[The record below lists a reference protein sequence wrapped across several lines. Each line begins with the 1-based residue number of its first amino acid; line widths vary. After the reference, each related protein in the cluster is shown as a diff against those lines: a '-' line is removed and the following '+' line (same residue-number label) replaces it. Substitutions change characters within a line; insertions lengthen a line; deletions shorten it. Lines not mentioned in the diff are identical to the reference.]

1 MMIFRPL
8 ETAILSP
15 LVTTNFAKKK
25 ESDGSAA
32 GGLCLIILGLI
43 LFLYALVLEI
53 IVLSVVV
60 YLVGLVFTNKV
71 NYKKVLDFVSP
82 SVILS
87 VIPVSYGAG
96 YWTISEMFYYEFA
109 IYNLVGLT
117 AEDGYWI
124 SFFFIYVFCGSLI
137 LMVFGALIVTN
148 LPKTS
153 TSRLDVFFE
162 NLISSIKSGF
172 KIGII
177 PLVFYFVLMFMDVVP
192 YPYS

>member
-1 MMIFRPL
+1 MLIFRPL
-8 ETAILSP
+8 EAAILSP

-71 NYKKVLDFVSP
+71 NYKKILDFVSP

-96 YWTISEMFYYEFA
+96 YWTISEMFYYEFG

>member
-1 MMIFRPL
+1 MLIFKSQK
-8 ETAILSP
+8 TATL
-15 LVTTNFAKKK
+15 LTTTNFAKKK

-32 GGLCLIILGLI
+32 GGLCLIIIGLV

-53 IVLSVVV
+53 IVLSGVV

-71 NYKKVLDFVSP
+71 SYKKILDFVSP
-82 SVILS
+82 SVLLS

-96 YWTISEMFYYEFA
+96 YWTISEMLYYEFA
-109 IYNLVGLT
+109 IYNLVGLSV
-117 AEDGYWI
+117 EDGYWI
-124 SFFFIYVFCGSLI
+124 SFFFVYVFCGSVV
-137 LMVFGALIVTN
+137 LMIFASLVVTN

-153 TSRLDVFFE
+153 TGQLDVFFE
-162 NLISSIKSGF
+162 NLIGSIKYGF

-177 PLVFYFVLMFMDVVP
+177 PVVFYFILMFMGVVP

>member
-1 MMIFRPL
+1 MLIFRPL

-43 LFLYALVLEI
+43 LFLYALILEI

-177 PLVFYFVLMFMDVVP
+177 PLVFYFVLMFMGVVP

>member
-1 MMIFRPL
+1 MLIFRPL
-8 ETAILSP
+8 EAAILSP

-71 NYKKVLDFVSP
+71 NYKKILDFVSP

-96 YWTISEMFYYEFA
+96 YWTISEMFYYEFG

-124 SFFFIYVFCGSLI
+124 SFFFIYVFCGSLV

>member
-1 MMIFRPL
+1 MLIFRPL

-71 NYKKVLDFVSP
+71 NYKKILDFVSP

>member
-1 MMIFRPL
+1 MIFKSLKTAPL
-8 ETAILSP
+8 LT
-15 LVTTNFAKKK
+15 TTNFAKKK

-32 GGLCLIILGLI
+32 GGLCLIILGLV

-53 IVLSVVV
+53 IVLSGIV

-71 NYKKVLDFVSP
+71 NYKGVLDFVSP
-82 SVILS
+82 TVFLS
-87 VIPVSYGAG
+87 IIPISYGAG
-96 YWTISEMFYYEFA
+96 HWTISEMLYYEFA
-109 IYNLVGLT
+109 VYNLVGLT

-124 SFFFIYVFCGSLI
+124 SFFFIYVFCSSIVLIIFASL
-137 LMVFGALIVTN
+137 VVTN

-153 TSRLDVFFE
+153 TGPLDVFFE
-162 NLISSIKSGF
+162 NLIGSIKFGF

-177 PLVFYFVLMFMDVVP
+177 PVVFYFILMFMDVVP

>member
-71 NYKKVLDFVSP
+71 NYKKILDFVSP

>member
-1 MMIFRPL
+1 MIFKSL
-8 ETAILSP
+8 KTATL
-15 LVTTNFAKKK
+15 LTTTNFAKKK

-32 GGLCLIILGLI
+32 GGLCLIILGLV

-53 IVLSVVV
+53 IVLSGIV

-71 NYKKVLDFVSP
+71 NYKGVLDFVSP
-82 SVILS
+82 TVFLS
-87 VIPVSYGAG
+87 VIPISYGAG
-96 YWTISEMFYYEFA
+96 HWTISEMLYYEFA
-109 IYNLVGLT
+109 VYNLVGLT

-124 SFFFIYVFCGSLI
+124 SFFFIYVFCSSIVLIIFASL
-137 LMVFGALIVTN
+137 VVTN

-153 TSRLDVFFE
+153 TGPLDVFFE
-162 NLISSIKSGF
+162 NLIGSIKFGF

-177 PLVFYFVLMFMDVVP
+177 PVVFYFILMFMDVVP

>member
-1 MMIFRPL
+1 MLIFRPL

-53 IVLSVVV
+53 IVLSIVV

-71 NYKKVLDFVSP
+71 NYKKILDFVSP

>member
-1 MMIFRPL
+1 MLIFRPL

-15 LVTTNFAKKK
+15 LVTTKFAKKK

-71 NYKKVLDFVSP
+71 NYKKILDFVSP

>member
-1 MMIFRPL
+1 MLIFRPL

>member
-1 MMIFRPL
+1 MLIFRPL
-8 ETAILSP
+8 ETAILIP

-53 IVLSVVV
+53 IVLSLVV

-71 NYKKVLDFVSP
+71 NYKKILDFVSP

>member
-1 MMIFRPL
+1 MLIFRPL

-15 LVTTNFAKKK
+15 LVTTKFAKKK

-71 NYKKVLDFVSP
+71 NYKKILDFVSP

-96 YWTISEMFYYEFA
+96 YWTISEMFYYEFG

>member
-1 MMIFRPL
+1 MIFKSL
-8 ETAILSP
+8 KTATL
-15 LVTTNFAKKK
+15 LTTTNFAKKK

-32 GGLCLIILGLI
+32 GGLCLIILGLV

-53 IVLSVVV
+53 IVLSGVV

-71 NYKKVLDFVSP
+71 SYKKILDFVSP
-82 SVILS
+82 SVLLS

-96 YWTISEMFYYEFA
+96 YWTISEMLYYEFA
-109 IYNLVGLT
+109 VYNLFGLT

-124 SFFFIYVFCGSLI
+124 SFFFVYVFCGSVV
-137 LMVFGALIVTN
+137 LMIFASLVVTN

-153 TSRLDVFFE
+153 TGQLDVFFE
-162 NLISSIKSGF
+162 NLIGSIKYGF

-177 PLVFYFVLMFMDVVP
+177 PVVFYFILMFMGVVP

>member
-1 MMIFRPL
+1 MLIFRPL

-71 NYKKVLDFVSP
+71 NYKKILDFVSP

-177 PLVFYFVLMFMDVVP
+177 PLVFYFVLIFMGVVP

>member
-1 MMIFRPL
+1 MLIFRPL

-53 IVLSVVV
+53 IVLSIVV

-177 PLVFYFVLMFMDVVP
+177 PLVFYFVLMFMGVVP

>member
-1 MMIFRPL
+1 MLIFRPL

-71 NYKKVLDFVSP
+71 NYKKILDFVSP

-153 TSRLDVFFE
+153 TRRLDVFFE

-177 PLVFYFVLMFMDVVP
+177 PLVFYFVLMFMGVVP

>member
-1 MMIFRPL
+1 MLIFRPL

-177 PLVFYFVLMFMDVVP
+177 PLVFYFVLMFMGVVP

>member
-1 MMIFRPL
+1 M
-8 ETAILSP
+8 LSFKS
-15 LVTTNFAKKK
+15 LDDLFLNHLTTSFAKKK

-32 GGLCLIILGLI
+32 GGLCLIILGLV

-53 IVLSVVV
+53 IVLSGVV

-71 NYKKVLDFVSP
+71 SYKKILDFVSP
-82 SVILS
+82 SVLLS

-96 YWTISEMFYYEFA
+96 YWTISEMLYYEFA
-109 IYNLVGLT
+109 IYNLVGLSV
-117 AEDGYWI
+117 EDGYWI
-124 SFFFIYVFCGSLI
+124 SFFFVYVFCGSVV
-137 LMVFGALIVTN
+137 LMIFASLVVTN

-153 TSRLDVFFE
+153 TGQLDVFFE
-162 NLISSIKSGF
+162 NLISSIKYGF

-177 PLVFYFVLMFMDVVP
+177 PVVFYFILMFMGVVP

>member
-1 MMIFRPL
+1 MLIFRPL

-71 NYKKVLDFVSP
+71 NYKKILDFVSP

-177 PLVFYFVLMFMDVVP
+177 PLVFYFVLMFMGVVP

>member
-1 MMIFRPL
+1 MLGFKSLDDVFFNSLI
-8 ETAILSP
+8 
-15 LVTTNFAKKK
+15 TTSFAKKK

-32 GGLCLIILGLI
+32 GGLCLIIIGLV

-53 IVLSVVV
+53 IVLSGVI

-82 SVILS
+82 SVFLS

-96 YWTISEMFYYEFA
+96 YWTISEMLYYEFA

-124 SFFFIYVFCGSLI
+124 SFFFIYVFCGSVV
-137 LMVFGALIVTN
+137 LMIFASLIVTS
-148 LPKTS
+148 LPNTS
-153 TSRLDVFFE
+153 TGRLDVFFE
-162 NLISSIKSGF
+162 NLISSLKSGF

-177 PLVFYFVLMFMDVVP
+177 PLVFYFILMFMDVVP

>member
-1 MMIFRPL
+1 MIFKSL
-8 ETAILSP
+8 KTATFL
-15 LVTTNFAKKK
+15 TTTSFAKKK

-32 GGLCLIILGLI
+32 GGLCLIILGLV

-53 IVLSVVV
+53 IVLSGIV

-71 NYKKVLDFVSP
+71 NYKGVLDFVSP
-82 SVILS
+82 TVFLS
-87 VIPVSYGAG
+87 VIPISYGAG
-96 YWTISEMFYYEFA
+96 HWTISEMLYYEFA
-109 IYNLVGLT
+109 VYNLVGLT

-124 SFFFIYVFCGSLI
+124 SFFFIYVFCSSIVLIIFASL
-137 LMVFGALIVTN
+137 VVTN

-153 TSRLDVFFE
+153 TGPLDVFFE
-162 NLISSIKSGF
+162 NLIGSIKFGF

-177 PLVFYFVLMFMDVVP
+177 PVVFYFILMFMDVVP